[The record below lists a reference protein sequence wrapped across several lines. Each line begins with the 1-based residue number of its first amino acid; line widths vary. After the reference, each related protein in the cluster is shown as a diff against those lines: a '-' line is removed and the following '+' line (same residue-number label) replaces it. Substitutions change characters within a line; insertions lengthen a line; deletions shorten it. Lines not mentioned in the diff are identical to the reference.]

1 MCNKKCLLNTFLV
14 MTGLSLLVLILFL
27 YFGDDCMRN
36 CCIFKL
42 FIIGSFILCIL
53 LVLGILFCAD
63 DNKYKDSDE
72 FLICSEYLLIHKGK
86 NKIVYTRYKNINDLL
101 QDAADG
107 DKLII
112 YSDDFRITPEILH
125 QKDKNNKEKEITLIN
140 DKPGCNKFIISI
152 N

>member
-1 MCNKKCLLNTFLV
+1 
-14 MTGLSLLVLILFL
+14 MTGLALLVLILFL
-27 YFGDDCMRN
+27 YFGDDFMRT
-36 CCIFKL
+36 CCFLKS
-42 FIIGSFILCIL
+42 FIIGSFAACFL
-53 LVLGILFCAD
+53 LVLVILFCSD
-63 DNKYKDSDE
+63 TNKSKDSDE

-125 QKDKNNKEKEITLIN
+125 QRDKNNSEKEITLIN
-140 DKPGCNKFIISI
+140 DNAGCNKFIISI